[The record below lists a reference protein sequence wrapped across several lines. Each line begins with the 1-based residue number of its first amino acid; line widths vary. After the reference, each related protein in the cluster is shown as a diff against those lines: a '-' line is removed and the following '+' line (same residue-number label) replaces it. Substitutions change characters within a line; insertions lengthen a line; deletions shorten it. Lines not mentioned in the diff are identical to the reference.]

1 MFENP
6 LEVIL
11 LIIWT
16 PPFMGMFLFLV
27 LGGWLGLVMRLKPWM
42 DKLMMALV
50 PVGIVLL
57 FMVPTLGLYII
68 PLGLGLGGFF
78 VGRYYRLKAEIQS
91 SEQPNRKRQK

>member
-6 LEVIL
+6 IGLIL

-16 PPFMGMFLFLV
+16 PPFGMFLLFAF
-27 LGGWLGLVMRLKPWM
+27 GTWLGLIVPLKPWM
-42 DKLMMALV
+42 DKLLMALV
-50 PVGIVLL
+50 PVWIVLL

-78 VGRYYRLKAEIQS
+78 IGRYYRLKAEIQS
-91 SEQPNRKRQK
+91 QKEP